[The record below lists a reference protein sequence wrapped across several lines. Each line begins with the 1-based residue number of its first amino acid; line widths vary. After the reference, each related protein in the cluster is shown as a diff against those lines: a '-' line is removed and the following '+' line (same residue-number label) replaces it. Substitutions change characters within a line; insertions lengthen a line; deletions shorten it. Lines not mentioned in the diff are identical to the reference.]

1 MAAMRQSHHHFEPRL
16 HERELLPIIRE
27 IRAADSLDAADLH
40 RLVRKYPKEGRG
52 AFSKSEIIR
61 GYRFFRARRGW
72 QEDES
77 AFVERLRMKPVR
89 TQSGVAPVTVLTRPY
104 PCPGKCIFCPSD
116 VRMPKSYLS
125 REPGAQRAA
134 QHDFDPYGQTL
145 GRLLAYYNTGHDAS
159 KVELIILGGTW
170 SFYPEP
176 YQVWFVKRC
185 FDAMNNFERWRA
197 SGATSGARGDAEL
210 RPHDLEGAM
219 SFQDLDEEV
228 DGRAPART

>member
-1 MAAMRQSHHHFEPRL
+1 MRSPRLNFEPAR
-16 HERELLPIIRE
+16 HEHQLLPIIRE
-27 IRAADSLDAADLH
+27 IRAAESLDAAELH

-61 GYRFFRARRGW
+61 GYRFFKGRRGW
-72 QEDES
+72 DEDERD
-77 AFVERLRMKPVR
+77 FVARVRMKPVR
-89 TQSGVAPVTVLTRPY
+89 TQSGVAPVTVLTKPY

-145 GRLLAYYNTGHDAS
+145 GRLIAYYNTGHDAS

-185 FDAMNNFERWRA
+185 FDAMNDFA
-197 SGATSGARGDAEL
+197 SVRVDHRFRPYDLKGAV
-210 RPHDLEGAM
+210 
-219 SFQDLDEEV
+219 SFQDLGEEV
-228 DGRAPART
+228 DGRAPAATTWL